1 MDDKFFYQLQEQP
14 DAEFTESLHRKL
26 TRLPVEAKR
35 MNIFDLLKNKK
46 LVQVAALL
54 VIVVIAVMAISP
66 ARAMVSSLITDI
78 AGQLFEV
85 TDDYPGDNYAG
96 GEEIIEPQVMSLT
109 EALAV
114 FTNDI
119 TMPAAIPSECVLDE
133 DHVLV
138 YVGEDAGPFAN
149 SMELNWLSST
159 GGCFRLRITDEEYWS
174 NGEIV
179 APGVVEEISL
189 GSDLSAVLIR
199 GGWDADH
206 KVWSNEYGHLRLRWP
221 VGDLMYELMGI
232 DQEQLIEIATS
243 TLE

>member
-1 MDDKFFYQLQEQP
+1 
-14 DAEFTESLHRKL
+14 
-26 TRLPVEAKR
+26 
-35 MNIFDLLKNKK
+35 MNIPITENKK
-46 LVQVAALL
+46 LDSCCLTRYCRDPLL
-54 VIVVIAVMAISP
+54 AISP
-66 ARAMVSSLITDI
+66 ARAMVSSLITNI

-119 TMPAAIPSECVLDE
+119 TMPAAIPSECALDE

-159 GGCFRLRITDEEYWS
+159 GGCFRLRIADEEYRS
-174 NGEIV
+174 NIEIV
-179 APGVVEEISL
+179 SPGAVEEIYL
-189 GSDLSAVLIR
+189 DSDLAAVLIR
-199 GGWDADH
+199 GGGMQTIR
-206 KVWSNEYGHLRLRWP
+206 YGAP
-221 VGDLMYELMGI
+221 NMGN
-232 DQEQLIEIATS
+232 
-243 TLE
+243 